1 MLTWGLLALLGVI
14 AGRYA
19 RELALGFGPD
29 PVDTRK
35 EARAALS
42 HAVRVVP
49 VPGKPFLV
57 EGATGLAFGVLA
69 WRYAAAP
76 ELIPAL
82 LLAAWA
88 GVVLT
93 LTDLR
98 CWRLPDVITLPAYPI
113 LLAALVPTGRLMVA
127 AACGL
132 AMAGIYLILWFGR
145 PSGLGFGD
153 VKLAGLVGLVAGA
166 VSINTAIYAGLGG
179 QLLGG
184 LWALGLLITR
194 KGTRT
199 SEFPF
204 GPAMIAG
211 ALAALLAGA
220 SSHI

>member
-1 MLTWGLLALLGVI
+1 MLSWGLLALLGVV

-19 RELALGFGPD
+19 RELAAGFVPEPD
-29 PVDTRK
+29 DTRK
-35 EARAALS
+35 EALAALR
-42 HAVRVVP
+42 HAVAVVP
-49 VPGKPFLV
+49 VPRRPFVV
-57 EGATGLAFGVLA
+57 EAVTGLLFGVLA
-69 WRYAAAP
+69 WRYADTSA
-76 ELIPAL
+76 LIPAL

-93 LTDLR
+93 ITDLR
-98 CWRLPDVITLPAYPI
+98 TWRLPDVVTLPAYPV
-113 LLAALVPTGRLMVA
+113 LLLALVPTGRLLVA
-127 AACGL
+127 TACGL

-145 PSGLGFGD
+145 PSGIGFGD

-166 VSINTAIYAGLGG
+166 VSVDAAIIAGVGG

-220 SSHI
+220 

>member
-1 MLTWGLLALLGVI
+1 MSSWGLLALLGVVV
-14 AGRYA
+14 GRYA
-19 RELALGFGPD
+19 RELAAGFGPD
-29 PVDTRK
+29 PDDARE
-35 EARAALS
+35 EARAALR
-42 HAVRVVP
+42 HAITVVP
-49 VPGKPFLV
+49 VPRRPFVV
-57 EGATGLAFGVLA
+57 EAITGLLFGVLA
-69 WRYAAAP
+69 WRYAETPA
-76 ELIPAL
+76 LIPAF

-93 LTDLR
+93 VTDLR
-98 CWRLPDVITLPAYPI
+98 TWRLPDVVTLPAYPV
-113 LLAALVPTGRLMVA
+113 LLIALAPTGRLLVA

-145 PSGLGFGD
+145 PSGIGFGD

-166 VSINTAIYAGLGG
+166 VGVDAVIIAGVGG

-184 LWALGLLITR
+184 LWALGLLIAR

-220 SSHI
+220 

>member
-1 MLTWGLLALLGVI
+1 MLTWGLLALVGLI

-19 RELALGFGPD
+19 RELAAGFGPEPD
-29 PVDTRK
+29 DTRK
-35 EARAALS
+35 EARAALAR
-42 HAVRVVP
+42 AVRVVP
-49 VPGKPFLV
+49 LPKWPFVV
-57 EGATGLAFGVLA
+57 EGVTALAFGVLA
-69 WRYAAAP
+69 WRYAATP
-76 ELIPAL
+76 ELVPAL
-82 LLAAWA
+82 LIAAWA

-98 CWRLPDVITLPAYPI
+98 CRRLPDVVTLPAYPI
-113 LLAALVPTGRLMVA
+113 LLLALIPTGRLPVA
-127 AACGL
+127 TACGL
-132 AMAGIYLILWFGR
+132 ALAGIYLVLWFGR

-153 VKLAGLVGLVAGA
+153 VKLAGLIGIVAGA
-166 VSINTAIYAGLGG
+166 VSVDAVIIAGVGG

>member
-1 MLTWGLLALLGVI
+1 MLSWGLLALLGVV

-19 RELALGFGPD
+19 RELAGGFVPEPD
-29 PVDTRK
+29 DTRK
-35 EARAALS
+35 EALAALR
-42 HAVRVVP
+42 HAVGVVP
-49 VPGKPFLV
+49 VPRPPFVV
-57 EGATGLAFGVLA
+57 EAVTGLLFGVLA
-69 WRYAAAP
+69 WRYAPTP
-76 ELIPAL
+76 ELVPAL

-93 LTDLR
+93 ITDLR
-98 CWRLPDVITLPAYPI
+98 TWRLPDVVTLPAYPV
-113 LLAALVPTGRLMVA
+113 LLVALAPTGRLMVA

-132 AMAGIYLILWFGR
+132 AMAGIYLVLWFGR
-145 PSGLGFGD
+145 PSGIGFGD

-166 VSINTAIYAGLGG
+166 VGVDAAVIAGVGG

-220 SSHI
+220 

>member
-19 RELALGFGPD
+19 RELAGGFGPD
-29 PVDTRK
+29 PADTRK

-42 HAVRVVP
+42 HMVRTVP
-49 VPGKPFLV
+49 VPLRPFVV
-57 EGATGLAFGVLA
+57 EGVTGVAFGVLA
-69 WRYAAAP
+69 WRHAATP
-76 ELIPAL
+76 ELVPAL

-98 CWRLPDVITLPAYPI
+98 CWRLPDIVTLPAYPI
-113 LLAALVPTGRLMVA
+113 LLIALAPTGRLMIA
-127 AACGL
+127 TACGL
-132 AMAGIYLILWFGR
+132 ALAGIYLILWFGR
-145 PSGLGFGD
+145 PSGIGFGD
-153 VKLAGLVGLVAGA
+153 VKLAGLVGLVSGA
-166 VSINTAIYAGLGG
+166 VSIDAAIVAGVGG

-194 KGTRT
+194 KGTRN

-211 ALAALLAGA
+211 ALVALLAGA
-220 SSHI
+220 